1 MCDHKLDI
9 WITVQTSVYKKTE
22 TFISSYANKTRSYNY
37 GNTKQKQTSK
47 TSYVLSDKRYA
58 LRCFLKTLKDLI
70 ERNAYGSLFHSVG
83 PYTENA
89 RS

>member
-1 MCDHKLDI
+1 MCDSKLHI
-9 WITVQTSVYKKTE
+9 WITVQAAVHKKKQRP
-22 TFISSYANKTRSYNY
+22 SYPTIMLTPNKN
-37 GNTKQKQTSK
+37 KPAK